1 MTTDVVYWDSSA
13 VLSVLLRDAHSD
25 TALAYIRRP
34 DVHILSTLA
43 WAEVHAVM
51 ARHLREGTPDS
62 EVSRASGA
70 LERVGWRHLRTGPS
84 RAHVSTLARRW
95 SLQGADLWH
104 LATARTIADEVRV
117 SVLTFDRAL
126 DEAANGE
133 GMGIGSA

>member
-1 MTTDVVYWDSSA
+1 M
-13 VLSVLLRDAHSD
+13 LSVLLRDTHSD

-34 DVHILSTLA
+34 DVHILSSLA

-62 EVSRASGA
+62 MVSQAAGA
-70 LERVGWRHLRTGPS
+70 LERAGWRHLRTGPS
-84 RAHVSTLARRW
+84 RAHVSALARRW
-95 SLQGADLWH
+95 SLRGADLWH

-126 DEAANGE
+126 DEAARGE
-133 GMGIGSA
+133 GLGAGRA